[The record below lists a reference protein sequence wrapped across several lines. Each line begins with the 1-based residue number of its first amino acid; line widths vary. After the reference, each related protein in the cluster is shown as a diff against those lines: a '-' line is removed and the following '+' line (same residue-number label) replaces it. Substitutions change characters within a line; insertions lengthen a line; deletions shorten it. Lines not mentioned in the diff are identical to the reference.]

1 MSTPMEEPGG
11 APQPAPR
18 AASQRPLTG
27 TGMLVQR
34 TVLVTGV
41 LRPSSIAAAVAR
53 TASGQGARV
62 LLTGHPRTLRLTQRL
77 APSLGVADRVLPLD
91 VADPVSL
98 TALPGLLAQEGVDRL
113 DGLVHAVAHAGRDLL
128 GDALA
133 GALTA
138 PPAPDADPGGTDAGP
153 GDAAVLCARL
163 DALAQAGT
171 VSAASLAALTGAL
184 RCLLGA
190 GSSVVTLTF
199 TSDRVVPGY
208 GWMGPLKAA
217 LEASVRGLAVELG
230 PAGVRVNAVCAGPV
244 RTPAAG
250 AVPGLN
256 ALAGAWQDRA
266 PLGWDPDDATPVAR
280 SVVSLLSD
288 WLPATTG
295 QVLRADGG
303 MGLLGV

>member
-1 MSTPMEEPGG
+1 
-11 APQPAPR
+11 
-18 AASQRPLTG
+18 
-27 TGMLVQR
+27 MLEHR

-62 LLTGHPRTLRLTQRL
+62 LLTGQPRTLRLTQHL
-77 APSLGVADRVLPLD
+77 AAGLGVTDPVLPLD
-91 VADPVSL
+91 VADAVSL
-98 TALPGLLAQEGVDRL
+98 AALPGHLAQAGVERL

-133 GALTA
+133 GSLTGA
-138 PPAPDADPGGTDAGP
+138 PTDGDAASAPAAGP
-153 GDAAVLCARL
+153 GPAAVLCARL
-163 DALAQAGT
+163 DALAAAST
-171 VSAASLAALTGAL
+171 VSAASLAALTGVL
-184 RCLLGA
+184 RPLLGA

-199 TSDRVVPGY
+199 TSGRVAPGY

-230 PAGVRVNAVCAGPV
+230 PAGVRVNAVAAGPL

-250 AVPGLN
+250 AVPGLD
-256 ALAGAWQDRA
+256 ALAASWQDRA
-266 PLGWDPDDATPVAR
+266 PLGWDPDDAEPVAR
-280 SVVSLLSD
+280 TVVSLLSD

-303 MGLLGV
+303 MGVLGA